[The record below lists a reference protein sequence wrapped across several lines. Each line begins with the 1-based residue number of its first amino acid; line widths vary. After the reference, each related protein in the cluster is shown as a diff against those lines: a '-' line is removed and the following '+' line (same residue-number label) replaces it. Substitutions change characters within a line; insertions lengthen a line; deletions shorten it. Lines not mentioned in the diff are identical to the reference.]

1 MEGIQIGIGQDN
13 QGDRGTSTLSKLTH
27 KENMKYTLR
36 LRFSDDCQSDVKV
49 ESDNLPRIGEIVK
62 FGSNDFTVIEVM
74 HSVEPDDG
82 FNRGVLFVETFV
94 LCD

>member
-1 MEGIQIGIGQDN
+1 
-13 QGDRGTSTLSKLTH
+13 
-27 KENMKYTLR
+27 MKYTLR
-36 LRFSDDCQSDVKV
+36 LRFSDTCQSDVKA

-82 FNRGVLFVETFV
+82 SNRGVLFVETFV